1 MTTPRRDWVRI
12 IGLTGATLMVA
23 GAVTLGGLGIGRAT
37 GLIDASQFPQGRG
50 DGMMRGRGHMDDGFG
65 MMQGRGE
72 GRHGGRGHMDNGFGM
87 MQGQMGGFG
96 MMQGQAIDGFGM
108 MGQTQSVSEADVL
121 VSVLSALQA
130 EQALAQTLVADHP
143 ELAAVVSAR
152 NADIATISGWLQ
164 SWYPDTAVP
173 SVSAVSG
180 SIEDLQVLMMHNS
193 QHLLKAA
200 SLTSG
205 EHAELTQWLSDVVVK
220 RATEFATVY
229 GQSS

>member
-50 DGMMRGRGHMDDGFG
+50 NGMMGGRGHMQDGLG
-65 MMQGRGE
+65 MMQGRGD
-72 GRHGGRGHMDNGFGM
+72 GRMHGGRDHME
-87 MQGQMGGFG
+87 
-96 MMQGQAIDGFGM
+96 DGFGM
-108 MGQTQSVSEADVL
+108 MGQAQSISEADVL
-121 VSVLSALQA
+121 VGALSALQA
-130 EQALAQTLVADHP
+130 EQALAQALVADYP

-152 NADIATISGWLQ
+152 SADIATLSGWLE
-164 SWYPDTAVP
+164 SWYPETAAPV
-173 SVSAVSG
+173 ATAASG
-180 SIEDLQVLMMHNS
+180 SIEDLQLLMMHNS
-193 QHLLKAA
+193 QHFLKAA
-200 SLTSG
+200 SMTSG
-205 EHAELTQWLSDVVVK
+205 EHAELTQWLSDGVIK

>member
-50 DGMMRGRGHMDDGFG
+50 NGMMGGRGHMQDGLG
-65 MMQGRGE
+65 MMQGRGD
-72 GRHGGRGHMDNGFGM
+72 GRMHGGRDHME
-87 MQGQMGGFG
+87 
-96 MMQGQAIDGFGM
+96 DGFGM
-108 MGQTQSVSEADVL
+108 MGQAQSISEADVL
-121 VSVLSALQA
+121 VGALSALQA
-130 EQALAQTLVADHP
+130 EQALAQALVADHP

-152 NADIATISGWLQ
+152 SADIATLSGWLE
-164 SWYPDTAVP
+164 SWYPETAAPV
-173 SVSAVSG
+173 ATAASG
-180 SIEDLQVLMMHNS
+180 SIEDLQLLMMHNS
-193 QHLLKAA
+193 QHFLKAA
-200 SLTSG
+200 SMTSG
-205 EHAELTQWLSDVVVK
+205 EHAELTQWLSDGVIK

>member
-50 DGMMRGRGHMDDGFG
+50 NGMMGGRGHMQDGLGMMQGRGDGRMHGGRGHMQDGFG
-65 MMQGRGE
+65 MMQGRG
-72 GRHGGRGHMDNGFGM
+72 HME
-87 MQGQMGGFG
+87 
-96 MMQGQAIDGFGM
+96 DGFGM
-108 MGQTQSVSEADVL
+108 MGQAQSISEADVL
-121 VSVLSALQA
+121 VGALSALQA
-130 EQALAQTLVADHP
+130 EQALAQALVADHP

-152 NADIATISGWLQ
+152 SADIATLSGWLE
-164 SWYPDTAVP
+164 SWYPETAAPV
-173 SVSAVSG
+173 ATAASG
-180 SIEDLQVLMMHNS
+180 SIEDLQLLMMHNS

-200 SLTSG
+200 SMTSG
-205 EHAELTQWLSDVVVK
+205 EHAELTQWLSDGVIK

>member
-37 GLIDASQFPQGRG
+37 GLIDASQFLQGRG
-50 DGMMRGRGHMDDGFG
+50 NGMMGGRGRMQDGLG
-65 MMQGRGE
+65 MMQGRGD
-72 GRHGGRGHMDNGFGM
+72 GRMHGGRGHME
-87 MQGQMGGFG
+87 
-96 MMQGQAIDGFGM
+96 DGFGM
-108 MGQTQSVSEADVL
+108 MGQAQSISEADVL
-121 VSVLSALQA
+121 VGALSALQA
-130 EQALAQTLVADHP
+130 EQALAQALVADHP

-152 NADIATISGWLQ
+152 SADIATLSGWLE
-164 SWYPDTAVP
+164 SWYPETAAPV
-173 SVSAVSG
+173 ATAASG
-180 SIEDLQVLMMHNS
+180 SIDDLQLLMMHNS

-200 SLTSG
+200 SMTSG
-205 EHAELTQWLSDVVVK
+205 EHAELTQWLSDGVIK